1 MGKVGLTLD
10 LGRGEETW
18 GTPSNNNNNNNKRVT
33 DCSEQNKT
41 KQKQSNKLRYE
52 INKKCWAA
60 DWNFPQN
67 LFYQYA
73 NEGVMR
79 ALITEIGE
87 EKQFNQLF
95 LKHCHTVD
103 AKS

>member
-18 GTPSNNNNNNNKRVT
+18 GTPSNNNSNNNNKRVT
-33 DCSEQNKT
+33 DCSEQKKP

-60 DWNFPQN
+60 DLNFPKI
-67 LFYQYA
+67 F
-73 NEGVMR
+73 
-79 ALITEIGE
+79 
-87 EKQFNQLF
+87 FNNMQM
-95 LKHCHTVD
+95 KESC
-103 AKS
+103 AR